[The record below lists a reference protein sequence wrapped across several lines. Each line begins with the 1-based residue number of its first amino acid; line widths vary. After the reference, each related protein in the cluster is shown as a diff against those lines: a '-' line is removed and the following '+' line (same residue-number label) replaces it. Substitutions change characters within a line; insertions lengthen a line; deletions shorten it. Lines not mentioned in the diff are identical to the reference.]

1 MPLPLP
7 FHPRKGPSLRA
18 AGKEFPAATTSMIFG
33 YFHME
38 KKRNRKSRNK
48 RAVQLSI
55 YWFRTPYMLVT
66 PLLEKK
72 YLYNNKSS
80 RTNDKVFIVQKA
92 VL

>member
-1 MPLPLP
+1 
-7 FHPRKGPSLRA
+7 
-18 AGKEFPAATTSMIFG
+18 
-33 YFHME
+33 
-38 KKRNRKSRNK
+38 
-48 RAVQLSI
+48 
-55 YWFRTPYMLVT
+55 MLAT